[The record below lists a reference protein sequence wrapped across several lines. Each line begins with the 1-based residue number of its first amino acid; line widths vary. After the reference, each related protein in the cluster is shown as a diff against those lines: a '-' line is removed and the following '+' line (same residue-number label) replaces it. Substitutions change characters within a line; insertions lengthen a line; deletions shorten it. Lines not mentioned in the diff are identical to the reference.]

1 MVKTLIKKLLLST
14 FITLMLWG
22 SAQAGEML
30 EPSLNTQLEKGYY
43 LDRVELIKDR
53 YKIFTLVKK
62 GSSPKEWIYCK
73 VELLGDH
80 ETECW
85 RP

>member
-1 MVKTLIKKLLLST
+1 MKKLLLST

-22 SAQAGEML
+22 SAQASEML
-30 EPSLNTQLEKGYY
+30 EPSLNTQLEKGYS
-43 LDRVELIKDR
+43 LSKIELIKDR
-53 YKIFTLVKK
+53 YKIFTLIKK
-62 GSSPKEWIYCK
+62 GTPQEWIYCK

>member
-1 MVKTLIKKLLLST
+1 MKKLFLYI

-22 SAQAGEML
+22 NAQAGEML
-30 EPSLNTQLEKGYY
+30 EPSLNTQLEKGYS
-43 LDRVELIKDR
+43 LSKIELIKDR
-53 YKIFTLVKK
+53 YKIFTLIKR
-62 GSSPKEWIYCK
+62 GTPQEWIYCK